1 MRSNARSIMRRDAAA
16 AVTLARGH
24 EGRCDAGFLDFFKVT
39 KPNENGASA
48 RAIRARHRVASRAA
62 LEAVRNHD

>member
-39 KPNENGASA
+39 KPNENARAQFA
-48 RAIRARHRVASRAA
+48 RAIGLQAEQRWKRSETTIDR
-62 LEAVRNHD
+62 